1 LVKDVEYPTFDQ
13 FNQKAGK
20 AMIQNINDNGRTNKS
35 SGKIMVVDDDSE
47 FLWILT
53 TLFKLHGYQ
62 VNSASS
68 GLEALDLIENNNP
81 DVIILD
87 INMPGMDGWETYQHL
102 RNQTDAPVLILTGSE
117 PLSGTI
123 STLQAGTNNL
133 MQKPFHSNDL
143 LERVETLVNHSRKQ
157 AHGEGQRSSN
167 HTTRVRPTVSLI
179 IPTLNEAKNLPLILP
194 YLPMELISEVLL
206 VDGRS
211 TDGTVETARKI
222 MPSIKVVL
230 EKTPGK
236 GAAMLA
242 GYRASKSEI
251 IMVMDADGSND
262 PREIPRYLNALMLGA
277 DFVKG
282 SRFAPGGGT
291 TDMPRIRRL
300 GNAAFVHIVN
310 LLFNST
316 FTDLCYGFH
325 AFWAYSLCTLD
336 LTDVNGFEIDT
347 ALYLRALNDK
357 LKLTEVPSF
366 EGYRFYGQ
374 GKLRT
379 IPDGFRVLTTIIKEF
394 LRSILHPNRDL
405 QMGFKGEAI
414 QHKDLFTIVNVKE
427 SSFNR

>member
-1 LVKDVEYPTFDQ
+1 
-13 FNQKAGK
+13 
-20 AMIQNINDNGRTNKS
+20 MII
-35 SGKIMVVDDDSE
+35 DDDTD

-53 TLFKLHGYQ
+53 TLFNLHGYQ

-68 GLEALDLIENNNP
+68 GKEALNLIEDNNP

-87 INMPGMDGWETYQHL
+87 LNMPGMDGWETYQHL
-102 RNQTDAPVLILTGSE
+102 RDRSDTPVLILTGSS
-117 PLSGTI
+117 PVTDTVD
-123 STLQAGTNNL
+123 TLQVGINNL
-133 MQKPFHSNDL
+133 MRKPFHSNDL
-143 LERVETLVNHSRKQ
+143 LARVEAILHYSRKQ
-157 AHGEGQRSSN
+157 AHSVGQNLSDQM
-167 HTTRVRPTVSLI
+167 TRVKPTVSVI

-194 YLPMELISEVLL
+194 YLPMDLISEVLL

-222 MPSIKVVL
+222 MPSIKVIM
-230 EKTPGK
+230 EKKPGK
-236 GAAMLA
+236 GAALAA
-242 GYRASKSEI
+242 GYRVSSSEI
-251 IMVMDADGSND
+251 IIVMDADGSND
-262 PREIPRYLNALMLGA
+262 PREIPRFLNALMQGA

-291 TDMPRIRRL
+291 TDMPRIRRF

-316 FTDLCYGFH
+316 FTDLCYGYH

-357 LKLTEVPSF
+357 LKISEVPSF
-366 EGYRFYGQ
+366 EGYRFYGV

-379 IPDGFRVLTTIIKEF
+379 IPDGFRVLYTIFKEY
-394 LRSILHPNRDL
+394 LKSLLHPYRDL
-405 QMGFKGEAI
+405 HMGFKGEAI
-414 QHKDLFTIVNVKE
+414 QHKDIYTIVNVEE
-427 SSFNR
+427 SSYKQ

>member
-1 LVKDVEYPTFDQ
+1 MLQ
-13 FNQKAGK
+13 S
-20 AMIQNINDNGRTNKS
+20 INDNGQATKS
-35 SGKIMVVDDDSE
+35 TGNIMIVDDDTD

-53 TLFKLHGYQ
+53 TLFNLHGYQ

-68 GLEALDLIENNNP
+68 GIEALNQIDSNNP
-81 DVIILD
+81 DIIILD

-102 RNQTDAPVLILTGSE
+102 RKRSDAPVLILTGSE
-117 PLSGTI
+117 PVSGTI
-123 STLQAGTNNL
+123 NTLQVGTNNL

-143 LERVETLVNHSRKQ
+143 LERVEALLHQTHKQ
-157 AHGEGQRSSN
+157 APGAGQRLPN
-167 HTTRVRPTVSLI
+167 HTTRVRPTVSVI

-194 YLPMELISEVLL
+194 YLPMDLISEVLL

-222 MPSIKVVL
+222 MSSIKVVM
-230 EKTPGK
+230 EKIPGK
-236 GAAMLA
+236 GAALLA
-242 GYRASKSEI
+242 GYKASSSEI
-251 IMVMDADGSND
+251 IIVMDADGSND
-262 PREIPRYLNALMLGA
+262 PREIPRFLNALMQGA

-282 SRFAPGGGT
+282 SRFASGGGT
-291 TDMPRIRRL
+291 TDMPRIRRF

-316 FTDLCYGFH
+316 FTDLCYGYH

-336 LTDVNGFEIDT
+336 LTEVNGFEIDT

-357 LKLTEVPSF
+357 LKISEVPSF
-366 EGYRFYGQ
+366 EGYRFYGS

-379 IPDGFRVLTTIIKEF
+379 IPDGFRVLNTIFKEY
-394 LRSILHPNRDL
+394 LRSVLHPYRDL

-414 QHKDLFTIVNVKE
+414 QHKDLYTIVNVKE
-427 SSFNR
+427 SSYNR